1 MPESFDLEAFG
12 EIAEDIAEKTI
23 IGLSVIHIC
32 YFSYLVI
39 RLVVKDEHK
48 ILYNYKDDPLLSPH
62 NHLKDDPSL
71 SDSSL
76 PRNHLK
82 GLKEIGETYI
92 GETYSVFRQA
102 SFISY
107 PILSLDKCKGEL

>member
-39 RLVVKDEHK
+39 R
-48 ILYNYKDDPLLSPH
+48 DDPLLSPH